1 MLRKGPMVFLLA
13 AVVLAGIAAWGANQ
27 WIRTQ
32 ADRAAASRVSTS
44 PVVVAA
50 GELEPGQALEGK
62 DLGVVNWPSGS
73 LPAGHFSKT
82 SQLSGRVL
90 KTAVTKGEVMLPAK
104 LAQEGLAG
112 GLSAVVP
119 DGFRAMTVR
128 VDEVV
133 GVGGFVQPGDRVD
146 VLVTMSRAPFTN
158 DPVARLVLQDLPV
171 LTVGEKFQEEGDGGR
186 TKRRKVTVV
195 TLQVKPDQG
204 ERLALVSSEAKII
217 LALRNQGDHEDHG
230 GEGVR
235 FSALAPTPATPP
247 PLKAVAANNAGPRV
261 EVIKVAKRRLLS
273 LTPGEDDDPRDGEGE
288 AQRAAPAAAPS
299 PPRMPF
305 GPAPTLPGR

>member
-1 MLRKGPMVFLLA
+1 MLRKGPIIFLLA

-27 WIRTQ
+27 WIRIQ
-32 ADRAAASRVSTS
+32 ADRAAASRVSTA

-62 DLGVVNWPSGS
+62 DLAVINWPSGS
-73 LPAGHFSKT
+73 LPAGHFAKPAQIT
-82 SQLSGRVL
+82 GRVV
-90 KTAVTKGEVMLPAK
+90 KVGVTKGEVMLPAK

-119 DGFRAMTVR
+119 DGYRAMTVR

-158 DPVARLVLQDLPV
+158 DPVARLILQDLPV
-171 LTVGEKFQEEGDGGR
+171 LTVGEKFHEEAEGSR

-217 LALRNQGDHEDHG
+217 LALRNQGDHEDHSG
-230 GEGVR
+230 DGVR
-235 FSALAPTPATPP
+235 FSALAPSPP
-247 PLKAVAANNAGPRV
+247 PPPPAKPAVEKNAGPRV
-261 EVIKVAKRRLLS
+261 EVIKVASRRLLS
-273 LTPGEDDDPRDGEGE
+273 LVPGEDEEPPKRDGAPRPPAPEMDFPTP
-288 AQRAAPAAAPS
+288 RAPA
-299 PPRMPF
+299 
-305 GPAPTLPGR
+305 GNVPAPPGR